1 MEDLQKLEILKAQ
14 AYDLIA
20 RKEGAER
27 ELREV
32 NQEIG
37 RLAQM
42 LQETKAN
49 AVNIKD
55 ALAKPTE
62 KLPKEETETPEK

>member
-1 MEDLQKLEILKAQ
+1 MENLQKLEILKAQ

-42 LQETKAN
+42 LQKQMQ
-49 AVNIKD
+49 
-55 ALAKPTE
+55 
-62 KLPKEETETPEK
+62 